1 MALRIMLPSK
11 AKVGDTVHFSFANEP
26 GKPIA
31 GFEVTINGKKVSDAQ
46 FTVNRAKG
54 GSATYIYNVTAP
66 GIYQFQI
73 TPIGSAGDR
82 GEPRLNTLE
91 VTAPGTD

>member
-11 AKVGDTVHFSFANEP
+11 AKVGDIIHFSFTVEP
-26 GKPIA
+26 GQTIS
-31 GFEVTINGKKVSDAQ
+31 GFEVRINGQKAHDAEV
-46 FTVNRAKG
+46 TLNRGKG
-54 GSATYIYNVTAP
+54 GGAKYIYNVTAP

-73 TPIGSAGDR
+73 TPIGPAGER
-82 GEPRLNTLE
+82 GEPRWNTLE

>member
-1 MALRIMLPSK
+1 MLPSK
-11 AKVGDTVHFSFANEP
+11 AKVGDTIHFSFTNEP
-26 GKPIA
+26 GKTIT
-31 GFEVTINGKKVSDAQ
+31 GFDVVINGKKVKDAE

-73 TPIGSAGDR
+73 TPIGQSGER

-91 VTAPGTD
+91 VSAIGAD